1 MEIEEVITRYNK
13 YFQYFSDQ
21 EINLIQRNS
30 LVRNY
35 RKRQVLYS
43 PGDSRS
49 HLYLLNSGTIR
60 IEKSDINGE
69 FMYLQFIPSDELFPL
84 IGLFY
89 DETYT
94 FSAIAQTDIEVV
106 IIPVKFF
113 EQLLSNNAKQL
124 VKYLQIQSEALKTK
138 NMKIQKGIIS
148 NTYDR
153 VITSLAIL
161 FSDLAERNQRTG
173 EIELASP
180 VTITDISTMS
190 GTTRE
195 TTSSIIKQLVQSK
208 LIRYNHKRLIF
219 LDSTFFVERLT
230 N

>member
-1 MEIEEVITRYNK
+1 
-13 YFQYFSDQ
+13 
-21 EINLIQRNS
+21 
-30 LVRNY
+30 
-35 RKRQVLYS
+35 
-43 PGDSRS
+43 
-49 HLYLLNSGTIR
+49 
-60 IEKSDINGE
+60 
-69 FMYLQFIPSDELFPL
+69 
-84 IGLFY
+84 
-89 DETYT
+89 
-94 FSAIAQTDIEVV
+94 
-106 IIPVKFF
+106 
-113 EQLLSNNAKQL
+113 
-124 VKYLQIQSEALKTK
+124 
-138 NMKIQKGIIS
+138 MKIQKGIIS

-219 LDSTFFVERLT
+219 LDSTFLL
-230 N
+230 ND